1 MYLLDNK
8 TKIDTKI
15 LNKIY
20 EVENKDD
27 LLNLLNNKEI
37 NGIDLFFE
45 QIKFNFKNVSFY
57 QTETTLNNLQKLFSN
72 PPLSMDKNSEEFQNI
87 IKKYEKNIKY
97 KSGKYNYDIIEDY
110 KKLLMEKI
118 KEGKI
123 SSYDIVG
130 DTTRNFNNLL
140 YSKSLIKPEDMDLF
154 LYEVEKIN
162 PLKSKKIEDIN
173 EENINEKLKNLEKK
187 LNLES
192 NTTVTSFKFEE
203 IYEKIK
209 NKKPEKL
216 DELNEIIKNKNLET
230 KRMIN
235 YIFKELNSTALN
247 KLTSY
252 KVYNSFSI
260 YSPEKFTYQQIKSTL
275 EDIVKKEIKDDNLD
289 VNKVKEVLKYVNITE
304 NVIVDKYNK
313 ILIENKFLEKSNNN
327 NFELNVKNIKEILYK
342 EKNE

>member
-1 MYLLDNK
+1 M
-8 TKIDTKI
+8 
-15 LNKIY
+15 
-20 EVENKDD
+20 KDD
-27 LLNLLNNKEI
+27 KELSQKKLGKLAVEIAEIAPHDTVFHKYSLKTLEQVMQYYTAKRQELIERKEIEI
-37 NGIDLFFE
+37 NG
-45 QIKFNFKNVSFY
+45 
-57 QTETTLNNLQKLFSN
+57 
-72 PPLSMDKNSEEFQNI
+72 
-87 IKKYEKNIKY
+87 
-97 KSGKYNYDIIEDY
+97 
-110 KKLLMEKI
+110 
-118 KEGKI
+118 
-123 SSYDIVG
+123 
-130 DTTRNFNNLL
+130 
-140 YSKSLIKPEDMDLF
+140 
-154 LYEVEKIN
+154 YEVEKIN

-209 NKKPEKL
+209 NKKPERL

-313 ILIENKFLEKSNNN
+313 ILIENNFLEKANNN
-327 NFELNVKNIKEILYK
+327 NFEIGRAHV
-342 EKNE
+342 